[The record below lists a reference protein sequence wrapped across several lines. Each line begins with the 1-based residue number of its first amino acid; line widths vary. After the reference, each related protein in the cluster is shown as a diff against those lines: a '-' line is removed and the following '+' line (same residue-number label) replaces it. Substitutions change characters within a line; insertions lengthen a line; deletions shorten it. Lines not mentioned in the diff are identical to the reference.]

1 MRFRV
6 LPILLSVLVAGPA
19 VAQKIYID
27 YDHDYDRSKIRTF
40 AWADSDQ
47 ATLAHTDP
55 MLHSQIAITLAE
67 YIAEAGLTQV
77 ESDPDIY
84 FTYHGSTKE
93 EITVNTLGLG
103 YSYPVGWGYG
113 SYGGYGGYYGQYYGG
128 VYTGYAG
135 VSTQA
140 TSYREG
146 TLIVDVWD
154 AETKTLIWRGI
165 AAEIAISGDRA
176 KLDKKIDKAMR
187 KMAAQW
193 RRMKKS
199 AN

>member
-6 LPILLSVLVAGPA
+6 LPILLSLLVAGPA

-27 YDHDYDRSKIRTF
+27 YDKDYDRSKIKTF

-77 ESDPDIY
+77 ENDPDIY

-93 EITVNTLGLG
+93 EITVNTMSLG

-165 AAEIAISGDRA
+165 AAEITISGDRA

-199 AN
+199 AK